1 MATLN
6 LGKYKAGLRINHIF
20 SLFSQKNK
28 IFYLLK
34 KKENESRMAEE
45 KRIADRKRNLI
56 ILIEKYLLT
65 MGYVDSVMKLQ
76 AESTISL
83 DK

>member
-6 LGKYKAGLRINHIF
+6 LGKYKAGLRINILF
-20 SLFSQKNK
+20 SHFSQKNK
-28 IFYLLK
+28 IFYLIK

>member
-1 MATLN
+1 
-6 LGKYKAGLRINHIF
+6 
-20 SLFSQKNK
+20 
-28 IFYLLK
+28 
-34 KKENESRMAEE
+34 MAEE
-45 KRIADRKRNLI
+45 KRIADRKRNLM

-76 AESTISL
+76 TESTISL